1 MQQINAPRA
10 DGEVGWFAKAIK
22 PTYIAAGTIGG
33 LMAYGVFSLLKL
45 PLLFFYGFAGGL
57 GLYPAN
63 TIPQFFG
70 AWFGR
75 RYMAKRYGAENWAR
89 YAPVLL
95 AGFSCGT
102 GLVSLAS
109 ISIALISKAVAKLP
123 Y

>member
-1 MQQINAPRA
+1 MQQINIPRT

-22 PTYIAAGTIGG
+22 PLYIAYGTMGG
-33 LMAYGVFSLLKL
+33 LAFYGICSIFKL
-45 PLLFFYGFAGGL
+45 PLLFYYGFAGGL

-75 RYMAKRYGAENWAR
+75 KYMAKKYGAENWNR

-95 AGFSCGT
+95 AGFSCGA
-102 GLVSLAS
+102 GLISLAS